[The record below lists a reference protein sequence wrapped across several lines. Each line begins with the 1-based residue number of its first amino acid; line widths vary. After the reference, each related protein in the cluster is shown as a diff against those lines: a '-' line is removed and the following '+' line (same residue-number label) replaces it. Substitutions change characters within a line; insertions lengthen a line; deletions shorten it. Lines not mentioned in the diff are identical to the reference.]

1 MASNSV
7 STEVTTQRSSATT
20 QATEHATNSTNEASN
35 TATNQAP
42 NSTKQASE
50 NTSKTTEH
58 TSSGKVV
65 GIVLGLA
72 AVVTLMLLSFLAPAV
87 NSGAKDLPLAV
98 SGPDQAVTQL
108 TQNMEHNQPG
118 VFEIKHVDD
127 ATQAV
132 HDREAIGG
140 IALGQPTAG
149 PSGTPVPTAE
159 VITATGAGTTYL
171 QVMNGVT
178 QALTAQGAQVT
189 ITDVAPPASGDEHGT
204 AFATLALPMAF
215 GGMISAVV
223 LSTQVRGGRTRRF
236 LACGAFAII
245 AGFILAAVMRFGF
258 DVVDGSYWEIV
269 GTLSLAIVG
278 VSMFVLGMESKFGYA
293 GLGIGAVFVMFLSNP
308 LSGMQT
314 GPDWLPSPWGAI
326 GQFLPLGAA
335 GSALRSVGFFDGAGW
350 GIHGLVLACWALL
363 GIALAGWSAWTASR
377 RSH

>member
-1 MASNSV
+1 MSSV
-7 STEVTTQRSSATT
+7 STEVTTQRTSATT
-20 QATEHATNSTNEASN
+20 QGTNTTTEH
-35 TATNQAP
+35 ATNQAP
-42 NSTKQASE
+42 NATNQASG
-50 NTSKTTEH
+50 TTPKTTEH
-58 TSSGKVV
+58 TSAGKVV

-72 AVVTLMLLSFLAPAV
+72 AIVTLMLLSFLGPAV
-87 NSGAKDLPLAV
+87 NSGAKNLPLAV
-98 SGPDQAVTQL
+98 SGPDQAVNQL

-127 ATQAV
+127 AKQAV

-140 IALGQPTAG
+140 IALGQPTTG
-149 PSGTPVPTAE
+149 PNGTPVPTAE

-189 ITDVAPPASGDEHGT
+189 TTDVAPPASGDEHGT

-245 AGFILAAVMRFGF
+245 AGFILAVVMRFGF

-314 GPDWLPSPWGAI
+314 GPDWLPSPWGTI

>member
-1 MASNSV
+1 MAMNSG
-7 STEVTTQRSSATT
+7 STEVTTKSAQATT
-20 QATEHATNSTNEASN
+20 HATNTTEST
-35 TATNQAP
+35 TNQAP
-42 NSTKQASE
+42 NNATNEAST

-58 TSSGKVV
+58 TSAGKVV
-65 GIVLGLA
+65 GIVLGLPA
-72 AVVTLMLLSFLAPAV
+72 IVTLMLLSFLAPAV

-98 SGPDQAVTQL
+98 SGPDQAVNQL
-108 TQNMEHNQPG
+108 TQNMEHNEPG

-127 ATQAV
+127 AKQVV

-149 PSGTPVPTAE
+149 PNGTPVPTAE

-178 QALTAQGAQVT
+178 QTLTAQGAQVT
-189 ITDVAPPASGDEHGT
+189 TTDVAPPASGDEHGT

-314 GPDWLPSPWGAI
+314 GPDWLPSPWGTI

-350 GIHGLVLACWALL
+350 ATHGIVLACWALL